1 MTDEKLIEGL
11 WEVFRDIPCSASQ
24 GLHDKLIELINTT
37 CTRLE
42 KFREIEWQYKE
53 LCKCLKNK

>member
-37 CTRLE
+37 CARLE
-42 KFREIEWQYKE
+42 ELREIEWQYKE
-53 LCKCLKNK
+53 LCK